1 MLIRQNRIVDER
13 GRTLILRGVNLG
25 GDSKVPVP
33 PGPALE
39 PAQALGSDRA
49 LAPGQALDAGRALA
63 PGRGALSW
71 GLVAQSLENPAEAA
85 FAGRPFPLEEADQ
98 RLSQL
103 VRWGFTFVRLPITW
117 EALEHQG
124 PGQYDESYLAYLRK
138 LLLVMEKHGVS
149 VYIDPHQDAWS
160 RFTGGDGAPAWVLE
174 ALGMRP
180 ELMDA
185 TGAALT
191 WQRYGEFHGG
201 RLCPPMSWPSNYDRY
216 AAATMFSLFFA
227 GNYYAPEL
235 RVMGEPVQD
244 WLQGHYIAAMR
255 HAYRR
260 LKNCSAIAGWGTMN
274 EPSAGFVGRRDLA
287 DSGDRLIPLGPAP
300 SPFQAMLAASG
311 RRVEIPVYGIT
322 PLGIRPVRRE
332 TMNPQ
337 AVSLFRQGVS
347 CPWKQAGLWDEEGG
361 QGRLL
366 RKDHFAL
373 YRGRPPRFEDDFLKP
388 FMLKFIES
396 MKEGRE
402 GTIFFIEGPPNAGHP
417 GWTGDNP
424 PNVVHAFHWYDG
436 FSLYSRRFCPW
447 FGLRP
452 SGRPVL
458 GRKAMAAY
466 YRDSL
471 GAALTWTR
479 ERMGNMPCL
488 LGEFGI
494 PFDMNGKKAYKTG
507 DYSAQEAALDFYY
520 NAIDEAGLSS
530 TVWNYSASH
539 SNEGGDGWNGEDTSI
554 VSRGP
559 GGETLGRAMAGW
571 LRPYPMATAGLP
583 LDCRW
588 DRKRGVFH
596 FRYRADPSITA
607 PTEIFTGECLGE
619 KPEYRCQAGGTPL
632 RIEHAPL
639 RLLIYHDGYEGEV
652 ELLIR
657 RE

>member
-13 GRTLILRGVNLG
+13 GRVLILRGLNLG

-33 PGPALE
+33 PGPGDALE
-39 PAQALGSDRA
+39 PGQKQALG
-49 LAPGQALDAGRALA
+49 PGQ
-63 PGRGALSW
+63 GALPW
-71 GLVAQSLENPAEAA
+71 GLSARSLENPAAA
-85 FAGRPFPLEEADQ
+85 SFTGRPFPLEEADQ

-103 VRWGFTFVRLPITW
+103 ARWGFTFVRLSVTW

-138 LLLVMEKHGVS
+138 LLLAMEKHGIA

-160 RFTGGDGAPAWVLE
+160 RFTGGDGAPAWTLE

-180 ELMDA
+180 ELIDA

-191 WQRYGEFHGG
+191 WQRYGEYHGG
-201 RLCPPMSWPSNYDRY
+201 RPCPPMTWPSNYDRY

-235 RVMGEPVQD
+235 RVAGEPVQD

-274 EPSAGFVGRRDLA
+274 EPSPGFTGRRDLA
-287 DSGDRLIPLGPAP
+287 ESRGRLIPLGPAP
-300 SPFQAMLAASG
+300 SPFQSMLAASG
-311 RRVEIPVYGIT
+311 RRVEIPVYGVT

-332 TMNPQ
+332 TLNPQ
-337 AVSLFRQGVS
+337 ALSLFRQGFS
-347 CPWKQAGLWDEEGG
+347 CPWKQAGVWDEQGG

-373 YRGRPPRFEDDFLKP
+373 YQGRPPRFEDDFLKP

-396 MKEGRE
+396 MKSGRE

-417 GWTGDNP
+417 RWTGDDP
-424 PNVVHAFHWYDG
+424 PNVVNAFHWYDG

-452 SGRPVL
+452 DGRPVL

-471 GAALTWTR
+471 AAALDWAKM
-479 ERMGNMPCL
+479 RMGNIPYL

-507 DYSAQEAALDFYY
+507 DYSVQEEALSFYYDALDK
-520 NAIDEAGLSS
+520 AGLSS
-530 TVWNYSASH
+530 AIWNYSASH

-571 LRPYPMATAGLP
+571 LRPYPMATAGVP
-583 LDCRW
+583 LGCRW
-588 DRKRGVFH
+588 DRKRGVFR
-596 FRYRADPSITA
+596 FRYRADPAITA

-619 KPEYRCQAGGTPL
+619 QPECRCTAGGTPP
-632 RIEHAPL
+632 RIEYAPR
-639 RLLIYHDGYEGEV
+639 RLLIYHDGYGGDM
-652 ELLIR
+652 ELELHSR
-657 RE
+657 HG